1 MKVKNAHKNLV
12 EDVKKT
18 LTDPIYNVTHNFS
31 LEKSREFYDMWVGQ
45 FDLWYVEFNPA
56 VTEEFEVFE
65 YDTLEELQDI
75 IVEAKGLLK
84 ALIEMPHTAKEW
96 YMVGDNEVVVTWL
109 RLKTYDEWLDDWLED
124 ALYNA
129 ISNPYGKA
137 SEMLEDKLGLS
148 FITAGWV
155 DAFVEEKVSE
165 EALQMI
171 FSWKKKDK
179 ESVDM
184 CDDCFMGMI
193 EEIKRILK
201 INNEE

>member
-18 LTDPIYNVTHNFS
+18 FTDPIYNVTHNFS
-31 LEKSREFYDMWVGQ
+31 LEKSREFYDMWVAQ
-45 FDLWYVEFNPA
+45 FNKWYVEFNPA

-84 ALIEMPHTAKEW
+84 ALIGMPHTAKEW
-96 YMVGDNEVVVTWL
+96 YMVWDSEVIITWL
-109 RLKTYDEWLDDWLED
+109 RLKTYDEWLELWLWD
-124 ALYNA
+124 ALSNA
-129 ISNPYGKA
+129 LLYPYEKA
-137 SEMLEDKLGLS
+137 KKILKDKLELD

-155 DAFVEEKVSE
+155 DAFVEWKVDE
-165 EALQMI
+165 EALQII
-171 FSWKKKDK
+171 FSWKKES
-179 ESVDM
+179 ESVDV
-184 CDDCFMGMI
+184 CDGCCKEMLK
-193 EEIKRILK
+193 EIKRVFK

>member
-31 LEKSREFYDMWVGQ
+31 LEKSREFYDGWVEE
-45 FDLWYVEFNPA
+45 FDKWHIEFNPA

-84 ALIEMPHTAKEW
+84 ALIDMPHTAKEW

-109 RLKTYDEWLDDWLED
+109 RLKTYDEWLETWIED

-129 ISNPYGKA
+129 TSSPYDKA
-137 SEMLEDKLGLS
+137 IEMLEDKLGLPY
-148 FITAGWV
+148 ITEGWV
-155 DAFVEEKVSE
+155 DAFIEGKVSE
-165 EALQMI
+165 DALQMI
-171 FSWKKKDK
+171 FGYHSKYT
-179 ESVDM
+179 EVDV
-184 CDDCFMGMI
+184 CDDCFKNMV
-193 EEIKRILK
+193 EEIKRVLK

>member
-31 LEKSREFYDMWVGQ
+31 LEKSREFYDMWVAQ
-45 FDLWYVEFNPA
+45 FNKWYVEFNPA

-75 IVEAKGLLK
+75 IVEAKGLLNV
-84 ALIEMPHTAKEW
+84 LIDMPHTDKEW
-96 YMVGDNEVVVTWL
+96 YMVGDGEVVITWL

-129 ISNPYGKA
+129 ISNPYGKS
-137 SEMLEDKLGLS
+137 SEMLEDKLWLA
-148 FITAGWV
+148 FITAGWI
-155 DAFVEEKVSE
+155 DAFVEEKVNE

-171 FSWKKKDK
+171 FNWKKKDK
-179 ESVDM
+179 ESVDV
-184 CDDCFMGMI
+184 CDDCFKNML
-193 EEIKRILK
+193 EEVKRVLK